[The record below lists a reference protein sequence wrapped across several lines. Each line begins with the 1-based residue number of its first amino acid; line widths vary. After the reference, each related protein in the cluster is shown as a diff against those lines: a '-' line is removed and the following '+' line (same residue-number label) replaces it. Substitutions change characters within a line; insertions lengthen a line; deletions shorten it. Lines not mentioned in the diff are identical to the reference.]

1 MVFSSVTFL
10 YFFLPAVL
18 VIYLLVPKKIKNII
32 LLAAGLLF
40 YSWGEPAYFW
50 VMIASSLVD
59 YAAGIIMGKTE
70 KRNVR
75 RAALAVSMVA
85 DLGFLFVFKYS
96 GFVVRVIN
104 SVFHVGL
111 AEPDLPLP
119 IGISFYT
126 FQSMSYTID
135 VYLGKV
141 KVQKNFINYLTY
153 VSLFPQLVAGPIVR
167 YNEVAD
173 DLTDRKTTADGIGE
187 GAGLFIKGLAKKV
200 LIANNIGALWTQVKG
215 MDFSSISVLT
225 AWLGILAFTFQIY
238 FDFSGYSDM
247 ARGLGKMF
255 GFNFPVNFDHPYQA
269 KSITEFWRRWHITL
283 GSWFRTYLY
292 IPLGGNRKGKAR
304 TYINLLIVWLLTG
317 FWHGASF
324 NFIFWGLFYGVLII
338 AERLGFRKVLEKL
351 PSAVSRAYTFF
362 MVMTGWAMF
371 DLDTMQDFFRY
382 IGAMFGAAGC
392 GLADSLSLY
401 QLASYGIM
409 FIICIFASTDIWT
422 GLCTRA
428 AEGEKTGKVWSFAA
442 PAVQLAL
449 LLLCTCYLVD
459 ATYNPFLYFRF

>member
-1 MVFSSVTFL
+1 MVFSSITFL

-18 VIYLLVPKKIKNII
+18 IIYLLVPKKIKNII

-50 VMIASSLVD
+50 VLIASSLVD
-59 YAAGIIMGKTE
+59 YAAGIYMNKTD
-70 KRNVR
+70 KAGMR
-75 RAALAVSMVA
+75 RLALVISMIV

-104 SVFHVGL
+104 SVFKTDI

-135 VYLGKV
+135 VYRRKV
-141 KVQKNFINYLTY
+141 NVQKNFINYLTY

-167 YNEVAD
+167 YNEVAGEIEER
-173 DLTDRKTTADGIGE
+173 TVTADNIGE
-187 GAGLFIKGLAKKV
+187 GVALFIKGLGKKV
-200 LIANNIGALWTQVKG
+200 LIANNIGSLWTQVKDT
-215 MDFSSISVLT
+215 DFSRISVLT

-255 GFNFPVNFDHPYQA
+255 GFNFPVNFDHPYQS
-269 KSITEFWRRWHITL
+269 KSISEFWRRWHITL
-283 GSWFRTYLY
+283 GSWFREYLY
-292 IPLGGNRKGKAR
+292 IPLGGNRKGTFC
-304 TYINLLIVWLLTG
+304 TYRNLAIVWILTG

-324 NFIFWGLFYGVLII
+324 NFIFWGVFYAVLII
-338 AERLGFRKVLEKL
+338 AERLGFSRVLEKM
-351 PSAVSRAYTFF
+351 PSALSTLYTFL
-362 MVMTGWAMF
+362 MVMIGWIMF
-371 DLDTMQDFFRY
+371 DLDTMSDFFRY
-382 IGAMFGAAGC
+382 IGAMFAGNTF
-392 GLADSLSLY
+392 ADSTSVY
-401 QLASYGIM
+401 QLTSYGIM
-409 FIICIFASTDIWT
+409 FVICIIASTD
-422 GLCTRA
+422 L
-428 AEGEKTGKVWSFAA
+428 WSGICRSVQSKEVTARVFNCAA
-442 PAVQLAL
+442 PVVMLAL

-459 ATYNPFLYFRF
+459 ASYNPFLYFRF

>member
-1 MVFSSVTFL
+1 MVFSSITFL

-18 VIYLLVPKKIKNII
+18 IIYLLVPKKIKNII

-59 YAAGIIMGKTE
+59 YAAGIYMNKTD
-70 KRNVR
+70 KAGMR
-75 RAALAVSMVA
+75 RLALVISMIV

-104 SVFHVGL
+104 SVFKTDI

-135 VYLGKV
+135 VYRRKV
-141 KVQKNFINYLTY
+141 NVQKNFINYLTY

-167 YNEVAD
+167 YNEVAGEIEER
-173 DLTDRKTTADGIGE
+173 TVTADNIGE
-187 GAGLFIKGLAKKV
+187 GAALFIKGLGKKV
-200 LIANNIGALWTQVKG
+200 LIANNIGSLWTQVKDT
-215 MDFSSISVLT
+215 DFSRISVLT

-255 GFNFPVNFDHPYQA
+255 GFNFPVNFDHPYQS
-269 KSITEFWRRWHITL
+269 KSISEFWRRWHITL
-283 GSWFRTYLY
+283 GSWFREYLY
-292 IPLGGNRKGKAR
+292 IPLGGNRKGTFC
-304 TYINLLIVWLLTG
+304 TYRNLAIVWILTG

-324 NFIFWGLFYGVLII
+324 NFIFWGVFYAVLII
-338 AERLGFRKVLEKL
+338 AERLGFSRVLEKM
-351 PSAVSRAYTFF
+351 PSALSTLYTFL
-362 MVMTGWAMF
+362 MVMIGWIMF
-371 DLDTMQDFFRY
+371 DLDTMSDFFRY
-382 IGAMFGAAGC
+382 IGAMFAGNTF
-392 GLADSLSLY
+392 ADSTSVY
-401 QLASYGIM
+401 QLTSYGIM
-409 FIICIFASTDIWT
+409 FVICIIASTD
-422 GLCTRA
+422 L
-428 AEGEKTGKVWSFAA
+428 WSGICRSVQSKEVTARVFNCAA
-442 PAVQLAL
+442 PVVMLAL

-459 ATYNPFLYFRF
+459 ASYNPFLYFRF